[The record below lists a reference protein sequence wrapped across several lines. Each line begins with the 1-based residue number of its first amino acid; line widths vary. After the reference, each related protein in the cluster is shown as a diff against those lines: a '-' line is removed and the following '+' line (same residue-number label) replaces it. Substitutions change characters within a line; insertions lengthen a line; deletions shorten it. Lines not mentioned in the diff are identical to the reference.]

1 MLKGFKEFLLRGNI
15 IELAVAVVI
24 GAAFTALVTNF
35 TTSFIDPILARI
47 GGVDAPGLVVHLGDP
62 NNPATDLDFGRF
74 LTAVVTFLITA
85 AVVYFI
91 FVLPLNKLAARRKNN
106 MVSEEAAP
114 PSDNDLLVEIRD
126 LLKAAQENNR
136 S

>member
-91 FVLPLNKLAARRKNN
+91 FVLPLNKLAARRKKN

-126 LLKAAQENNR
+126 LLKAAKENTR

>member
-1 MLKGFKEFLLRGNI
+1 MNRSN
-15 IELAVAVVI
+15 
-24 GAAFTALVTNF
+24 
-35 TTSFIDPILARI
+35 ILA
-47 GGVDAPGLVVHLGDP
+47 AS
-62 NNPATDLDFGRF
+62 
-74 LTAVVTFLITA
+74 LITA

-91 FVLPLNKLAARRKNN
+91 FVLPLNKLAARRKKN

-126 LLKAAQENNR
+126 LLKAAKENTR